1 MATDKEITSVLFE
14 ELELFVAGL
23 MASQTNILDRYQLN
37 RSNLRRD
44 INMDNELLKIK
55 EDGKGIVYRYQ
66 LPEYYI
72 YVDLGV
78 RGLDETPPGAQGS
91 PFAYKNMNV
100 SRDMVDSIEQWI
112 SRSGKVNI
120 YGQDKQKAK
129 GLKRATLNLGNTEKT
144 LTRANLRRN
153 AAFAVAKG
161 VKKGGIRATKFVVD
175 SMTSERFQN
184 LADRI
189 AEKTGQKVM
198 VSLIDSLK

>member
-1 MATDKEITSVLFE
+1 MATDKELTSVLFE

-44 INMDNELLKIK
+44 INVDNELLKIK

-91 PFAYKNMNV
+91 PFAYKNMSV

-120 YGQDKQKAK
+120 YGQDKQKAR
-129 GLKRATLNLGNTEKT
+129 GLKRATLKLGNTEKT